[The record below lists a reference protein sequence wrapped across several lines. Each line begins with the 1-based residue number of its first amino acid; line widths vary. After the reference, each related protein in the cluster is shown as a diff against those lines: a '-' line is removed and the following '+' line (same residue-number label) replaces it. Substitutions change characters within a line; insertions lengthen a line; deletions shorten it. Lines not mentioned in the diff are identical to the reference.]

1 MGFAFGI
8 ISRGGRIDLIH
19 HLDYNYAVIKIGQV
33 KERIMKKIRLTTSC
47 KSILLCLLLGATAVQ
62 ANDQS
67 IDFSEQKKQQSAQR
81 ALDGV
86 KALSK
91 EIQGLKKSVVDLNKD
106 LQLMEEELLF
116 PSSTQLSIFVSLD
129 IGQFFTLESIKVK
142 INGKQVATHLYSD
155 KQRQALARGGVQRLY
170 LTNLNLG
177 KHKIVA
183 FFTGIGPNGRAYK
196 RATELEFQ
204 KSKGSQ
210 FLELA
215 IVDDSAKQEA
225 QFNIKQW

>member
-1 MGFAFGI
+1 MTSFRLTNSCISVLFYLI
-8 ISRGGRIDLIH
+8 ISTNSA
-19 HLDYNYAVIKIGQV
+19 Y
-33 KERIMKKIRLTTSC
+33 
-47 KSILLCLLLGATAVQ
+47 
-62 ANDQS
+62 ANDQA
-67 IDFSEQKKQQSAQR
+67 IDFSEQGKQKTAER
-81 ALDGV
+81 ALNNV

-129 IGQFFTLESIKVK
+129 IGQFFTLESVKVK
-142 INGKQVATHLYSD
+142 INGKQVASHLYSE

-183 FFTGIGPNGRAYK
+183 FFTGIGPNGRPYK
-196 RATELEFQ
+196 RASELEFQ

-225 QFNIKQW
+225 KFTIKQW